1 MFCCCQ
7 SLFFLGRNEEVNG
20 NDTRNLTTCGLSTDT
35 EWGGSCGLS
44 TDTEGHPAGWRPL
57 FLWPPLI
64 ASFKG
69 VSLLLNTRLSDKGME
84 GHEWCR
90 RSLNIAL
97 YGGSFCVEHTP
108 GGTCR
113 IKRIVS
119 NLKRDRGGYSNQ
131 CKITTPE
138 EGSSVFANQ
147 LPSSCAIQLR
157 ELASFI
163 TKFCIIDTCNTDKCI
178 INMDQQK
185 NFQDNNIS
193 KKGNPTI
200 RTSHYIDRADHI
212 PHCNTSS
219 LVSDTRICHISAHP
233 GPWVG
238 TL

>member
-1 MFCCCQ
+1 MFLFVWFILLYIFVLYIGCCLRGREMFCCCQ

-20 NDTRNLTTCGLSTDT
+20 NDTRNLTTCGLCTDT

-69 VSLLLNTRLSDKGME
+69 VSLLLNTRVSDKGME

-97 YGGSFCVEHTP
+97 YGGSFCVEDTP

-119 NLKRDRGGYSNQ
+119 NLKRDRGGYSK
-131 CKITTPE
+131 CKKTTPE
-138 EGSSVFANQ
+138 EGPDRSFCHN
-147 LPSSCAIQLR
+147 CAIQLW
-157 ELASFI
+157 ESASPFFHNKI
-163 TKFCIIDTCNTDKCI
+163 LHHRY
-178 INMDQQK
+178 M
-185 NFQDNNIS
+185 
-193 KKGNPTI
+193 
-200 RTSHYIDRADHI
+200 HYRLI
-212 PHCNTSS
+212 
-219 LVSDTRICHISAHP
+219 
-233 GPWVG
+233 G
-238 TL
+238 

>member
-1 MFCCCQ
+1 
-7 SLFFLGRNEEVNG
+7 
-20 NDTRNLTTCGLSTDT
+20 
-35 EWGGSCGLS
+35 
-44 TDTEGHPAGWRPL
+44 
-57 FLWPPLI
+57 
-64 ASFKG
+64 
-69 VSLLLNTRLSDKGME
+69 ME
-84 GHEWCR
+84 D
-90 RSLNIAL
+90 
-97 YGGSFCVEHTP
+97 TP

-178 INMDQQK
+178 IDTDQQK
-185 NFQDNNIS
+185 IVKIITFAKKEIPRSGPHTILTGPTTSLTAIHHRLSPTQGFATSAHTQSPGWEPYS
-193 KKGNPTI
+193 KTFL
-200 RTSHYIDRADHI
+200 HYIATLITFCHHI
-212 PHCNTSS
+212 LDAHCR
-219 LVSDTRICHISAHP
+219 RICHISAHP

>member
-1 MFCCCQ
+1 M
-7 SLFFLGRNEEVNG
+7 R
-20 NDTRNLTTCGLSTDT
+20 
-35 EWGGSCGLS
+35 GSCGLS

-97 YGGSFCVEHTP
+97 YGGSFCVEDTP

-138 EGSSVFANQ
+138 EGSSVFAIQ
-147 LPSSCAIQLR
+147 LPSNCAIQLR

-163 TKFCIIDTCNTDKCI
+163 TKFCIIDTCNTDKCKI
-178 INMDQQK
+178 YMD
-185 NFQDNNIS
+185 
-193 KKGNPTI
+193 
-200 RTSHYIDRADHI
+200 
-212 PHCNTSS
+212 
-219 LVSDTRICHISAHP
+219 
-233 GPWVG
+233 
-238 TL
+238 